1 MNILEA
7 KNRRKKLYIEL
18 DLYLTKKKINFIKT
32 QPGSIIM
39 KDVISGKNDGPAI
52 FDKFSH
58 YVIKDEKIDQNIYLI
73 QEEINSLEK
82 FIIQEMKR
90 IAEFGG
96 SELIRYYRDVE
107 KKKWDE
113 IAKLTHYSLRQCH
126 NLYKN

>member
-7 KNRRKKLYIEL
+7 KNKRKKLYDEL
-18 DLYLTKKKINFIKT
+18 DLYLTKKKINFIKA

-39 KDVISGKNDGPAI
+39 KDVISGNNDGKVI
-52 FDKFSH
+52 FDKFTH
-58 YVIKDEKIDQNIYLI
+58 YVIKDEEIDKNIYLL

-82 FIIQEMKR
+82 YIIQEMKR
-90 IAEFGG
+90 IASYGG

-107 KKKWDE
+107 KKQWNE

>member
-90 IAEFGG
+90 ISDFGG